1 MNTNIFFKRISKPK
15 TEATRKF
22 IFHFFYRI
30 FNSLSFL
37 PHTIPLCFI
46 LVLGMGNVWGQTTIF
61 SYTNTTASY
70 TNLSWTATN
79 NITAQAIDRST
90 YLLLEAGNPSDLLT
104 TGNYD
109 LSAYSYVVLNV
120 NVATFGSGTARS
132 MKIEVSSASGSTFTA
147 LASTYTTA
155 TPSTSA
161 YITGG
166 PIVIPAPSG
175 GFTSTTKF
183 RFSNNGTTGQGVR
196 IQNLNLVAPTQASS
210 VTFSSVAT
218 TSFTLN
224 WTDGSNGSAGRRA
237 VFIAA
242 ASTGTAVPV
251 NGTTYTANTTFQSGT
266 QIGSTGWYCVYNNT
280 GTHTSGV
287 SVTGLSSGTTYRIM
301 VCEYEGSGATSVF
314 NTTTATNN
322 PNNQVTT
329 SLTPAITLADN
340 GSQVSA
346 SSVAAGS
353 TNVILHQSSLAVTT
367 ANATLTGVSFT
378 TIGTY
383 AAADVSNFKVWYSA
397 DNSFATTGDNT
408 QLGSTITTSLGSGA
422 KSVSSLSQAINSGS
436 TGYIFITTDIVASP
450 IGGNTINVSALT
462 TSDVNFSSGTK
473 SGSTSAGGVKTLI
486 SASSN
491 NCPNGATV
499 TPNMDQEVCEN
510 EVLNTDT
517 VTPSYSGG
525 TGTPTVQY
533 QWYYNTT
540 NSNTIS
546 GATAVSGATSA
557 TFTPLSS
564 SSEVGT
570 RYYFCVAYATDNSCA
585 QTSTTQSLASDFVK
599 VVVNGIPA
607 APTGTASQSKCSG
620 QTVSNLNATGTI
632 IKWYSAASGGS
643 ALNSTSPLSSTDYY
657 ASQTV
662 NGCESSNRLA
672 VAVTVN
678 AIPSAPSGNASQ
690 TFCSGNTV
698 ANLNATGTSI
708 QWYSGSSGGSPLN
721 SSSVLSSTNYYAS
734 QTVNGCESSNRLQV
748 AATVNSISTPTNLVA
763 SNANC
768 SNFDLTWNAVNCA
781 SGYKLD
787 VSDSFSFSKKSNA
800 TDLFISEYIEG
811 SSNNK
816 YIEIYNGTGATVNL
830 SNYEINLYANGST
843 SVTTIIGLTGT
854 LNINSVAIVRHSST
868 SLYSGSTISNANL
881 NFNGNDAVV
890 LIKKS
895 PSVILDIIGRIG
907 EDPGSEW
914 INGNFSTLNKTLV
927 RKSNVF
933 SGVTVN
939 PSSGFPT
946 LATEWDVFNMDDV
959 SNLGTHNYN
968 ASSPNFIPNYN
979 DKSISSNSTSISGL
993 SPNAKYY
1000 YRVRSTDGTNTSASS
1015 IIDSFTTPA
1024 LNLTT
1029 NGILSPICYNASNT
1043 TSLTYSASSDN
1054 PNSYSIDWDAAANTA
1069 GLSDQAATPMTPNA
1083 GGGSISTISIPSNVA
1098 SGTYAGIMTLTNAA
1112 GCSIT
1117 KNLSLTINAFPTITI
1132 AATPANAITCLG
1144 SSVTLTASAG
1154 LSSYAWSSGAS
1165 TTNTAAFSPT
1175 ATTTYTVTGTD
1186 GNGCINSASQMV
1198 NYYPASSYVG
1208 LSTSNVSRA
1217 VEQCTESNGWTY
1229 YALPSNPSQYLFGI
1243 YKNGNTFTATVD
1255 ITLDN
1260 INKFRKSASSNGA
1273 NQEHASYIMSR
1284 YWNVNATGTV
1294 GSGVKVRFF
1303 IDSSDI
1309 TALLN
1314 ARDNDYDT
1322 LKNTTNPS
1330 TFAVKSGF
1338 EWFKTVGT
1346 VYAPTNWLGN
1356 THNGTIVKLMEDT
1369 VGTLNGQT
1377 YVELSGIT
1385 SFSGGSGGAAFGPT
1399 SNGLFNNGGVVGL
1412 PVTWNQVDVNTLENG
1427 NEVVWSTSS
1436 EQNTSHF
1443 EVEYSEDAVQFYK
1456 VSENIPAAGNSSTTQ
1471 YYKFLH
1477 ESEMKPWLYYRVKQV
1492 DLDGKVDYSKIVIA
1506 KRASKLPDF
1515 KVLIY
1520 PIPLIEGDLNLDI
1533 HSIAQTELQIRIID
1547 LLGKEVHREKVPSK
1561 GYRTQYQLQ
1570 LNHLPKGQYH
1580 IQIDNSIFSHQQ
1592 RLVLMK

>member
-1 MNTNIFFKRISKPK
+1 MKPNVIFYSISKQK
-15 TEATRKF
+15 IEASRKF
-22 IFHFFYRI
+22 IFHFFSRT
-30 FNSLSFL
+30 F
-37 PHTIPLCFI
+37 PLC
-46 LVLGMGNVWGQTTIF
+46 LVLVLAVGNVWGQTAYLMSSGNYSEQFTNISNSTNWPNGFNGTDCTEWGAVAVNTSGTVGDGVRITVSTADFKTGTAGGVQRGSANIQLLSTSTANSCAIDLFLDFTGRTAGTISF
-61 SYTNTTASY
+61 DVATVFNSTGDRDSRLKLFYSTDGTTFTEITGTNLPYTARNNVAGSPSISVSLPSALNNTSTVRLRFYQHSTTAGATPTGSQPKISIDNISVTSTAASTAPTLTTPTVSSITTSSAVLGATVSSNGGAALTERGTVWGTTASPTGNSIAEGGTTVAAFTHSRTGLTANTAY
-70 TNLSWTATN
+70 TYRGYATN
-79 NITAQAIDRST
+79 A
-90 YLLLEAGNPSDLLT
+90 AG
-104 TGNYD
+104 TGY
-109 LSAYSYVVLNV
+109 SAD
-120 NVATFGSGTARS
+120 G
-132 MKIEVSSASGSTFTA
+132 TFTT
-147 LASTYTTA
+147 L
-155 TPSTSA
+155 P
-161 YITGG
+161 
-166 PIVIPAPSG
+166 
-175 GFTSTTKF
+175 
-183 RFSNNGTTGQGVR
+183 
-196 IQNLNLVAPTQASS
+196 LAPTVGTGSS
-210 VTFSSVAT
+210 VTSSDFTANWSHPTMGSASYTYTVEVDNDNDFSSIT
-218 TSFTLN
+218 TTVNSISS
-224 WTDGSNGSAGRRA
+224 SN
-237 VFIAA
+237 
-242 ASTGTAVPV
+242 
-251 NGTTYTANTTFQSGT
+251 
-266 QIGSTGWYCVYNNT
+266 
-280 GTHTSGV
+280 TSEAI
-287 SVTGLSSGTTYRIM
+287 TGLASGTTYYYR
-301 VCEYEGSGATSVF
+301 VKAVNAQGS
-314 NTTTATNN
+314 
-322 PNNQVTT
+322 
-329 SLTPAITLADN
+329 
-340 GSQVSA
+340 SA
-346 SSVAAGS
+346 WS
-353 TNVILHQSSLAVTT
+353 
-367 ANATLTGVSFT
+367 
-378 TIGTY
+378 
-383 AAADVSNFKVWYSA
+383 
-397 DNSFATTGDNT
+397 
-408 QLGSTITTSLGSGA
+408 
-422 KSVSSLSQAINSGS
+422 
-436 TGYIFITTDIVASP
+436 
-450 IGGNTINVSALT
+450 
-462 TSDVNFSSGTK
+462 
-473 SGSTSAGGVKTLI
+473 STSAGVTTS

-540 NSNTIS
+540 NSNTIT

-585 QTSTTQSLASDFVK
+585 QTSTTQSLASNTVK
-599 VVVNGIPA
+599 VVVNGIPT
-607 APTGTASQSKCSG
+607 APTGTASQSYCAG
-620 QTVSNLNATGTI
+620 QTVSNLSATGSSI
-632 IKWYSAASGGS
+632 RWYNASSAGTAWSSSS
-643 ALNSTSPLSSTDYY
+643 ALSSTNYY

-678 AIPSAPSGNASQ
+678 SIPSAPTGNAAQ
-690 TFCSGNTV
+690 AFCSGQTV
-698 ANLNATGTSI
+698 SYLSATGTGI
-708 QWYSGSSGGSPLN
+708 QWYSGSSGGTPLIT
-721 SSSVLSSTNYYAS
+721 SSALSSTNYYAS
-734 QTVNGCESSNRLQV
+734 QTVNGCESSNRFQV
-748 AATVNSISTPTNLVA
+748 AATVNSISTPINIVA

-768 SNFDLTWNAVNCA
+768 SSFDLTWDAVNCA

-787 VSDSFSFSKKSNA
+787 VFNYTTSNQILINNSGTTGSSGWIETSIAAQASGYISMLSSSSTLTTPSIDLSNA
-800 TDLFISEYIEG
+800 TNSNLNFKIRTYGGISG
-811 SSNNK
+811 SSNV
-816 YIEIYNGTGATVNL
+816 ITV
-830 SNYEINLYANGST
+830 SISTDNGST
-843 SVTTIIGLTGT
+843 WTSLGTKTAANNTLTSVTPISLSSYNNSSQVKVRFQTLSATGT
-854 LNINSVAIVRHSST
+854 IGIGIDDIIIDKDYLTPLYISGFQDLNVSST
-868 SLYSGSTISNANL
+868 S
-881 NFNGNDAVV
+881 
-890 LIKKS
+890 KS
-895 PSVILDIIGRIG
+895 
-907 EDPGSEW
+907 
-914 INGNFSTLNKTLV
+914 
-927 RKSNVF
+927 
-933 SGVTVN
+933 VT
-939 PSSGFPT
+939 
-946 LATEWDVFNMDDV
+946 
-959 SNLGTHNYN
+959 
-968 ASSPNFIPNYN
+968 
-979 DKSISSNSTSISGL
+979 GL
-993 SPNAKYY
+993 SPNTKYY
-1000 YRVRSTDGTNTSASS
+1000 YRVRSNDGTNTSASS
-1015 IIDSFTTPA
+1015 NIDSFTTPA
-1024 LNLTT
+1024 LGLTT
-1029 NGILSPICYNASNT
+1029 NGTLSPICYNASNT
-1043 TSLTYSASSDN
+1043 TSLTYSASADN
-1054 PNSYSIDWDAAANTA
+1054 PNSYTIDWNAAANTA
-1069 GLSDQAATPMTPNA
+1069 GLSDQTATAMTPNA
-1083 GGGSISTISIPSNVA
+1083 GGGSISTISIPSNAA
-1098 SGTYAGIMTLTNAA
+1098 SGTYLGIMTLTNAA

-1117 KNLSLTINAFPTITI
+1117 KNLSLTINPLPTISI
-1132 AATPANAITCLG
+1132 SASPANAITCQG
-1144 SSVTLTASAG
+1144 SSVTLTATAG

-1175 ATTTYTVTGTD
+1175 ATNTYSVTGTD
-1186 GNGCINSASQMV
+1186 GNGCINSATQTV

-1208 LSTSNVSRA
+1208 LPTSNVSGA

-1356 THNGTIVKLMEDT
+1356 THNGTIVKLIEDT

-1492 DLDGKVDYSKIVIA
+1492 DLYGKVDYSKIIIA
-1506 KRASKLPDF
+1506 KRATKLPDF

-1561 GYRTQYQLQ
+1561 GYRTQHQLQ

-1580 IQIDNSIFSHQQ
+1580 IQIDNSIFNHQQ